1 MGELPQEQEKET
13 ARPFDGGYK
22 MGSLEII
29 VLVII
34 FAFIAWATYG
44 FVQSSDV
51 MIAME
56 PNNEE
61 SFSAFAYHKENKKVW
76 TIDANGIV
84 EQSPTKSQKPRNWLE
99 SGWRSMGRND

>member
-34 FAFIAWATYG
+34 FAFIAWGTYE
-44 FVQSSDV
+44 FV
-51 MIAME
+51 
-56 PNNEE
+56 
-61 SFSAFAYHKENKKVW
+61 VW
-76 TIDANGIV
+76 T
-84 EQSPTKSQKPRNWLE
+84 
-99 SGWRSMGRND
+99 MGQLAPGMSK

>member
-13 ARPFDGGYK
+13 ARPFDGEYK

-44 FVQSSDV
+44 FGIWIVGQ
-51 MIAME
+51 
-56 PNNEE
+56 
-61 SFSAFAYHKENKKVW
+61 FA
-76 TIDANGIV
+76 
-84 EQSPTKSQKPRNWLE
+84 
-99 SGWRSMGRND
+99 SGVS

>member
-34 FAFIAWATYG
+34 FAFIAWGTYELG
-44 FVQSSDV
+44 VCIVGQ
-51 MIAME
+51 
-56 PNNEE
+56 
-61 SFSAFAYHKENKKVW
+61 FA
-76 TIDANGIV
+76 
-84 EQSPTKSQKPRNWLE
+84 
-99 SGWRSMGRND
+99 SGVS

>member
-44 FVQSSDV
+44 FGIWIVGQ
-51 MIAME
+51 
-56 PNNEE
+56 
-61 SFSAFAYHKENKKVW
+61 FAS
-76 TIDANGIV
+76 GM
-84 EQSPTKSQKPRNWLE
+84 SQ
-99 SGWRSMGRND
+99 